1 MFLHSHTEYIV
12 WVLKDPDRRGPR
24 SLTASA
30 PEWAAR
36 ICLKPQSSE
45 RQRRKC
51 WVEGSHSRMPFR
63 ASRPLGLGLDF
74 ATISITAAVLGAALL
89 ETGRVRLSGS
99 RGAARGAFRAG
110 NKAVGAFLTSGSPAS
125 PTHPPRVQARVPVSP
140 AHPGSPTG
148 FSARCAPAPGRPC
161 RAAYSQPRPRCP
173 VWGSRANP
181 RPAARNPSPGPR
193 SSYPALRLR
202 WGRLRPVLQPGV
214 RRSGQTSGPNV
225 RRLRAPPLS
234 RAVPR
239 SGSGSLEA

>member
-1 MFLHSHTEYIV
+1 MTRLVPFWEPPALCSGVSLRRTAYGVPGGRELWGGLGEHFRPLRRCKSTPWKMFLHSHTEYIV

-30 PEWAAR
+30 PEWAAH

-45 RQRRKC
+45 RPRRKC

-110 NKAVGAFLTSGSPAS
+110 N
-125 PTHPPRVQARVPVSP
+125 
-140 AHPGSPTG
+140 
-148 FSARCAPAPGRPC
+148 
-161 RAAYSQPRPRCP
+161 
-173 VWGSRANP
+173 
-181 RPAARNPSPGPR
+181 
-193 SSYPALRLR
+193 
-202 WGRLRPVLQPGV
+202 
-214 RRSGQTSGPNV
+214 
-225 RRLRAPPLS
+225 
-234 RAVPR
+234 
-239 SGSGSLEA
+239 